1 MDIPRWYRYGFSLM
15 CPGSKGPVNSLVQ
28 GLVVNT
34 CDLALS
40 AQAGQIDHLLE
51 PLAPFPF
58 WMLNEEDISVLI
70 LPHFFFLK
78 KFRQEFMR
86 APAAAGGE
94 WGQATGSLA
103 LLLPEG
109 GKLVLYRGR
118 VGVCS
123 GVWPEGWLRW
133 FAHPLGSVECRGQ
146 AQYPAFAPG
155 SSEVAVQLFF
165 FGLFASFVQNLPQLC
180 AHNTAALQHRVLV
193 PVGLI
198 PHWETLQPLIKV

>member
-165 FGLFASFVQNLPQLC
+165 FFFWSFCIFCPESAPTVCTQHCSL
-180 AHNTAALQHRVLV
+180 AAQGSSPSWTHS
-193 PVGLI
+193 
-198 PHWETLQPLIKV
+198 PLRDSTTFN